1 MDSYIKIYSSIQAMQ
16 SSRVVKLQ
24 EKSKGRSI
32 EVY

>member
-16 SSRVVKLQ
+16 SSPVVKLQ

-32 EVY
+32 EAY